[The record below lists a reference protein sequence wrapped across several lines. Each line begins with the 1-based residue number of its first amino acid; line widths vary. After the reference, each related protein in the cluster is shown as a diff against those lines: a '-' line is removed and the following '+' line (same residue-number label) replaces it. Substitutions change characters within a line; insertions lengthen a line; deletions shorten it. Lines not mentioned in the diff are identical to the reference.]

1 MGVLLYFF
9 KKFRKFSYIFL
20 ICFLSISI
28 LPIGKILEFNFLSK
42 NFYGNNNI
50 TNFDSILILG
60 GDAKR
65 ILHGISLW
73 SKNKNSK
80 IIFTGGTH
88 FIAPTQSQKKKSE
101 TIRFDNLI
109 KDLIDK
115 KNYISIDN
123 TRNTIENLREFKK
136 IKKDQKFDST
146 IIVTSPWH
154 YKRTMKIADKLNIS
168 LIPYKWTGNSKKNI
182 IHSYQSI
189 NFANNL
195 SQFDRFFRE
204 LIGIFALYIF

>member
-1 MGVLLYFF
+1 MF
-9 KKFRKFSYIFL
+9 
-20 ICFLSISI
+20 ISI
-28 LPIGKILEFNFLSK
+28 VPIGKILEFNFLSK
-42 NFYGNNNI
+42 NFYGNNNT

-60 GDAKR
+60 GDER
-65 ILHGISLW
+65 RVLHGISLW

-80 IIFTGGTH
+80 IIFTGGSH
-88 FIAPTQSQKKKSE
+88 YIAPTQSQKKKSE
-101 TIRFDNLI
+101 TIGFDNLI

-136 IKKDQKFDST
+136 IKKDQNFDST

-154 YKRTMKIADKLNIS
+154 YKRTMKIAKKLNID
-168 LIPYKWTGNSKKNI
+168 LIPYKWTSSSEKKI
-182 IHSYQSI
+182 VHYYQGI

-195 SQFDRFFRE
+195 IQFDRFCRE
-204 LIGIFALYIF
+204 LIGIFAVYLFN

>member
-1 MGVLLYFF
+1 MGVLLFF
-9 KKFRKFSYIFL
+9 IKKFRKFSYIFL
-20 ICFLSISI
+20 ICFLIISTV
-28 LPIGKILEFNFLSK
+28 PIGKILEFNFLSK

-60 GDAKR
+60 GDEKR

-80 IIFTGGTH
+80 IIFTGGSH
-88 FIAPTQSQKKKSE
+88 YIAPTQSQKKKSE
-101 TIRFDNLI
+101 TIIFDNLI

-115 KNYISIDN
+115 KNYILIDN
-123 TRNTIENLREFKK
+123 TRNTIENLQEFKN
-136 IKKDQKFDST
+136 IKKDQNFNST

-154 YKRTMKIADKLNIS
+154 YKRTMKIADKLNIN
-168 LIPYKWTGNSKKNI
+168 LNPYKWTGSPENKI
-182 IHSYQSI
+182 VHFYQGI